1 MVRRPPAAPG
11 SPFQALRDLKTRPA
25 PAKNSPTPQPQVAAT
40 PLAPAAAEEDM
51 ASLLAEAFA
60 GTTPMA
66 ADNRAQLKKAPPAP
80 RPRPRTVEET
90 LEPTP
95 PRPRAF
101 DPNDPAALFQA
112 SVGDVTPIKDGGRA
126 EVGPRLSRQKR
137 RAQAAEAKAGP
148 DTLEAFLA
156 DLPDNDPTALFR
168 RAVGG
173 TTPLPDKNQADIDR
187 PRPPPRPRPQP
198 QPQME
203 EIPKPS
209 AGQPAPPP
217 LSDRAD
223 APAEGDHLRPGA
235 PGRLLADLRRG
246 RITVETEIDLHGY
259 TRDEAREFL
268 TAALARCGRRGQ
280 RCLRIIHGKG
290 LSSPGGES
298 LLKNLTRNWLA
309 QHPEVL
315 AFCEAKPGDGGSGA
329 LLVLLRNPNREGGA
343 GSSDGASSP
352 KLV

>member
-1 MVRRPPAAPG
+1 
-11 SPFQALRDLKTRPA
+11 
-25 PAKNSPTPQPQVAAT
+25 
-40 PLAPAAAEEDM
+40 M
-51 ASLLAEAFA
+51 ASLLADAFA
-60 GTTPMA
+60 DIKPMA

-80 RPRPRTVEET
+80 RPRARTAEET
-90 LEPTP
+90 LEPAA
-95 PRPRAF
+95 PRPRAI
-101 DPNDPAALFQA
+101 DPNDPTALFRA

-148 DTLEAFLA
+148 DILEAFLA
-156 DLPDNDPTALFR
+156 DLPDNDPAALFR
-168 RAVGG
+168 RAAGG
-173 TTPLPDKNQADIDR
+173 VTPLPEKNQADIDR
-187 PRPPPRPRPQP
+187 PRPPPRPRPR
-198 QPQME
+198 ME
-203 EIPKPS
+203 EVAEPQAPQS
-209 AGQPAPPP
+209 APPP

-223 APAEGDHLRPGA
+223 APAEDDHLRPGA

-343 GSSDGASSP
+343 GSGDGASSP
-352 KLV
+352 KPV